1 MLIKLIV
8 IALLL
13 FIIVNLVRAGLVML
27 NPDKPEVKMSRYLGR
42 RVMFSAVVLLLIFLA
57 QALGWMI
64 AHECI
69 MNLTISPRPIY

>member
-57 QALGWMI
+57 LALGWI
-64 AHECI
+64 EP
-69 MNLTISPRPIY
+69 NPRPY

>member
-42 RVMFSAVVLLLIFLA
+42 RVMFSALVLLLIFLA
-57 QALGWMI
+57 QALGWI
-64 AHECI
+64 EP
-69 MNLTISPRPIY
+69 NPRPY

>member
-42 RVMFSAVVLLLIFLA
+42 RVMFSALVLLVIFLA
-57 QALGWMI
+57 QALGWL
-64 AHECI
+64 EP
-69 MNLTISPRPIY
+69 NPRPY

>member
-27 NPDKPEVKMSRYLGR
+27 NPDKPEVRMSRYLGR
-42 RVMFSAVVLLLIFLA
+42 RVMFSAIVLLLIFLA
-57 QALGWMI
+57 QALGLI
-64 AHECI
+64 EP
-69 MNLTISPRPIY
+69 NPRPY